1 MLVVAHTD
9 IGIKKSVNQDSLIV
23 REAKLQDGSSVMF
36 AAVCDGMGGLS
47 NGEIASKETV
57 DTITRWFDEKLP
69 GLLQDGLTNNNLRE
83 SLNEYILE
91 VDEKLNTFSD
101 EEGACGTTLAGLFL
115 FNGRYACI
123 NVGDSRVYHLH
134 ENEIFQ
140 ITHDQTVTQKEI
152 DAGRMTKAEA
162 TSILLQCIG
171 AGGDVVPVYK
181 FGIYAKGDV
190 FLICSDG
197 FRHKLK
203 SEEIAKMFR
212 PDSMTDEEIMKSV
225 AVEAVEINKE
235 RKERDNISVIAI
247 KV

>member
-9 IGIKKSVNQDSLIV
+9 IGIKKLVNQDSLIV

-101 EEGACGTTLAGLFL
+101 EEGACGCC
-115 FNGRYACI
+115 CI
-123 NVGDSRVYHLH
+123 
-134 ENEIFQ
+134 
-140 ITHDQTVTQKEI
+140 
-152 DAGRMTKAEA
+152 
-162 TSILLQCIG
+162 
-171 AGGDVVPVYK
+171 
-181 FGIYAKGDV
+181 
-190 FLICSDG
+190 
-197 FRHKLK
+197 
-203 SEEIAKMFR
+203 
-212 PDSMTDEEIMKSV
+212 
-225 AVEAVEINKE
+225 
-235 RKERDNISVIAI
+235 
-247 KV
+247 